1 MFSWSTALS
10 GLTKAQEISRSSTI
24 GTIDDIANFVQQASR
39 TSHATNSSLR
49 SGNNDVHGHHLNYD
63 LQILCDHVNDYAT
76 KQVILAFHDSEAF
89 DGPLLCELIEV
100 ISLWKD
106 RIPFV
111 FLFAIKTSV
120 ELFQEKLSQTT
131 IQHLQGA
138 QFEVAHL
145 DIHSIF
151 QATMAPNSRRSFWL
165 GPGLSNLILQAQQD
179 SIQSIASFTRS
190 LQYAHMTFFF
200 ANPLSILLADSI
212 ATGPLQDEIYEC
224 VRNLESFRLYAERLL
239 EQDNVD
245 KARRILNDN
254 TFLHA
259 EVIKGI
265 RRGKETLNTLI
276 GAVERLRSMQANL
289 GLKTTESWSALYIK
303 ALVGELQDSASVR
316 DTLLA
321 IRKLPS
327 DAMAS
332 LLDSLGDSIPEMATL
347 NEELRTM
354 VSTTGGTVPLR
365 SEHDTKHES
374 LRTTVV
380 AQKVELSKHSSS
392 LSKQDLVYS
401 KLVNRVNDVLRDYFH
416 QSLVNPQ
423 ELFLREVLIFDLKSP
438 HREVFMPKPRYAI
451 ERALT
456 SPRDYLGC
464 DCCTGAEYGLSA
476 THPATSV
483 LYQLYLESGAIVNIS
498 DLWSAFYTIFGT
510 ENADDEDAEQE
521 RVLALFSR
529 ALAELKYMGMVKSSR
544 KKADHLAKVL
554 WNGL

>member
-1 MFSWSTALS
+1 
-10 GLTKAQEISRSSTI
+10 
-24 GTIDDIANFVQQASR
+24 
-39 TSHATNSSLR
+39 
-49 SGNNDVHGHHLNYD
+49 
-63 LQILCDHVNDYAT
+63 
-76 KQVILAFHDSEAF
+76 
-89 DGPLLCELIEV
+89 
-100 ISLWKD
+100 
-106 RIPFV
+106 
-111 FLFAIKTSV
+111 
-120 ELFQEKLSQTT
+120 
-131 IQHLQGA
+131 
-138 QFEVAHL
+138 
-145 DIHSIF
+145 
-151 QATMAPNSRRSFWL
+151 MAPNSRRSFWL

-179 SIQSIASFTRS
+179 SIQSIASLTRS

-212 ATGPLQDEIYEC
+212 ASGPLQDEIYEC

-245 KARRILNDN
+245 KARRLLNDN

-265 RRGKETLNTLI
+265 KRGKETLNTLI
-276 GAVERLRSMQANL
+276 GAVERLHSVQAIL
-289 GLKTTESWSALYIK
+289 GLKMSESWSALYIK
-303 ALVGELQDSASVR
+303 AMVGELQDSASVR
-316 DTLLA
+316 GTLLA
-321 IRKLPS
+321 IKKLPS

-332 LLDSLGDSIPEMATL
+332 LLDSLGDSIPELTTL
-347 NEELRTM
+347 NQELRKM

-380 AQKVELSKHSSS
+380 AQKVELSKHTSS

-401 KLVNRVNDVLRDYFH
+401 KLVNRVNGVLRDYLH

-438 HREVFMPKPRYAI
+438 HREVFMPKPRYAT
-451 ERALT
+451 ERA
-456 SPRDYLGC
+456 
-464 DCCTGAEYGLSA
+464 EHGLSA
-476 THPATSV
+476 THPATSI

-521 RVLALFSR
+521 RVFALFSR
-529 ALAELKYMGMVKSSR
+529 ALAELKYMGMAKCSR